1 MKQTYY
7 ANIYPPFAGSCGH
20 VYATRQ
26 LADQMAAR
34 DRIACVP
41 FTCDLLTETEA
52 LDAFLDEQGKP
63 AP

>member
-7 ANIYPPFAGSCGH
+7 ANIYPPVIGSCGH

-26 LADQMAAR
+26 LADQMAGR

-41 FTCDLLTETEA
+41 FTCELLEQEPA
-52 LDAFLDEQGKP
+52 RPSDATSSEQ